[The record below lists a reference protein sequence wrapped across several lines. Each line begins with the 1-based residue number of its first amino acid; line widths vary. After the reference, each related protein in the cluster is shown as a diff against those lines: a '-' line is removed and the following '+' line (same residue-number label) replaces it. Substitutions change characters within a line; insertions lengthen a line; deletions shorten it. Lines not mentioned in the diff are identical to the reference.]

1 MSGGC
6 DEIFVK
12 EKKKKERKRDK
23 PLCHGLSRRR
33 QKRIRFGQRQMAG
46 NGSKSV
52 ASGGRHGR
60 VRGVN
65 RLGSKRS
72 FVRLVSGRVRACSF
86 RFLGTIYERR
96 VDHASQP
103 EVAVPFV
110 PPPSF
115 LRKRRRRRR
124 RRRKAPFI
132 AFFPPRP
139 RPALLNRTGKRE
151 WIESRFLTV
160 IDANRTSNTFLLSQ
174 FTFCLLIKSRL
185 WKIDL
190 KNIFVFASITN
201 IRRGK
206 ELSWSTF
213 FNLRNST
220 LFPNF
225 QPELDE

>member
-72 FVRLVSGRVRACSF
+72 FVRLVSGRVRALLVSFPRNDLWAASRPCESTGSRGALCS
-86 RFLGTIYERR
+86 
-96 VDHASQP
+96 P
-103 EVAVPFV
+103 
-110 PPPSF
+110 
-115 LRKRRRRRR
+115 
-124 RRRKAPFI
+124 
-132 AFFPPRP
+132 AFFLTKEKKKKKKKKKKGTVYRVLSSSPTTRF
-139 RPALLNRTGKRE
+139 
-151 WIESRFLTV
+151 IE
-160 IDANRTSNTFLLSQ
+160 
-174 FTFCLLIKSRL
+174 
-185 WKIDL
+185 
-190 KNIFVFASITN
+190 
-201 IRRGK
+201 
-206 ELSWSTF
+206 
-213 FNLRNST
+213 
-220 LFPNF
+220 
-225 QPELDE
+225 